1 MSSNNNIIPVINNN
15 FNELF
20 NNTLK
25 NPSTNLEYLL
35 LDISQN
41 IIYDISN
48 SKCVFSEFTFNY
60 IKLCF
65 QYSPLINNNKGNYLY
80 LFLTNFNHP
89 INNCVLIKIGYTSDL
104 IQRKKELEYNFK
116 NPIYLLA
123 YKIIDGE
130 YEEKQFHKYLQ
141 HQYPYLYLPIKFKN
155 KNYLEMYLFHS
166 NIMNEFVKYNFKLL
180 NNNLI
185 TLNIEHEKTLQLI
198 EQTKHKQEDTK
209 QITIQEETKQI
220 TVQEET
226 KQITVQEKTK
236 QMEIELKILELK
248 INHKL
253 I

>member
-1 MSSNNNIIPVINNN
+1 MSI
-15 FNELF
+15 
-20 NNTLK
+20 
-25 NPSTNLEYLL
+25 
-35 LDISQN
+35 
-41 IIYDISN
+41 
-48 SKCVFSEFTFNY
+48 
-60 IKLCF
+60 
-65 QYSPLINNNKGNYLY
+65 
-80 LFLTNFNHP
+80 
-89 INNCVLIKIGYTSDL
+89 IKIGYTSDL
-104 IQRKKELEYNFK
+104 IQRKKELEYNFN

-130 YEEKQFHKYLQ
+130 YEEKQFYKYLQ
-141 HQYPYLYLPIKFKN
+141 QQYSYLYLPIKFKN

-198 EQTKHKQEDTK
+198 EQTKHKKEETK
-209 QITIQEETKQI
+209 QIIVQEETKHKQEETKQS
-220 TVQEET
+220 
-226 KQITVQEKTK
+226 QEKTK

>member
-1 MSSNNNIIPVINNN
+1 MSSNNHITPIINNN
-15 FNELF
+15 FNNLF

-25 NPSTNLEYLL
+25 NPSNDLKYLL

-89 INNCVLIKIGYTSDL
+89 NNNMTIIKIGYTSDL
-104 IQRKKELEYNFK
+104 IQRKKELEYNFS
-116 NPIYLLA
+116 NSIYLLA

-141 HQYPYLYLPIKFKN
+141 QQYPYLYIPIKFKN

-198 EQTKHKQEDTK
+198 EETKQIIVQEETKHKQE
-209 QITIQEETKQI
+209 ETKQL
-220 TVQEET
+220 
-226 KQITVQEKTK
+226 QEKTK